1 MPASLMLNYAL
12 LEGEGKFLQ
21 EMKSQKVSYSKR
33 VTIPEISPTQKV
45 LGKTYTQPFKG
56 SNCLLKTKLLYQ
68 LQEKDSQIDS
78 HTRDVAAH
86 YAAITISATKIGAL
100 ELPLTHLLSWNHCRA
115 PAAAAGLWLFMCK
128 VHPQNNGNE
137 TIPDVLWARYW
148 VAHLRQQQ
156 AGQPRRVCTLGARL
170 TSAPHPRPAGQWKN
184 VEWKKALQILGSFR
198 CGVKTL
204 PKGLVCDLS
213 A

>member
-1 MPASLMLNYAL
+1 MLSMPASLMLNYAL

-45 LGKTYTQPFKG
+45 LSKTYTQSFKSDPKG

-78 HTRDVAAH
+78 HTRDVAGH

-100 ELPLTHLLSWNHCRA
+100 ELPLTHLLS
-115 PAAAAGLWLFMCK
+115 
-128 VHPQNNGNE
+128 
-137 TIPDVLWARYW
+137 
-148 VAHLRQQQ
+148 
-156 AGQPRRVCTLGARL
+156 
-170 TSAPHPRPAGQWKN
+170 
-184 VEWKKALQILGSFR
+184 
-198 CGVKTL
+198 
-204 PKGLVCDLS
+204 
-213 A
+213 

>member
-45 LGKTYTQPFKG
+45 LGKTYTQSFKG

-78 HTRDVAAH
+78 HTRDVAGH

-100 ELPLTHLLSWNHCRA
+100 ELPLTHLLS
-115 PAAAAGLWLFMCK
+115 
-128 VHPQNNGNE
+128 
-137 TIPDVLWARYW
+137 
-148 VAHLRQQQ
+148 
-156 AGQPRRVCTLGARL
+156 
-170 TSAPHPRPAGQWKN
+170 
-184 VEWKKALQILGSFR
+184 
-198 CGVKTL
+198 
-204 PKGLVCDLS
+204 
-213 A
+213 